1 MTTAQAKP
9 TGFSGDH
16 GALTGLGDDD
26 HLQYALLAGRALG
39 QTLHGGTAATEELNL
54 MGSSDPDLGQLHFH
68 SPTLIDFDLA
78 VTPVPVAF
86 DYNTVSTVG
95 VFNGGFIRSTGTIT
109 TTNAIFIWALLGE
122 LKTYRINAN
131 PGFAAF
137 TLFNALPAIENQG
150 NFNLVQGLI
159 LNVGL
164 THRRRTAGTSSTG
177 GTSGMNFSPQTA
189 GSVAGALMTK
199 TGDTGIR
206 IAPTWNTVA
215 GSVIQF
221 GTVRGVQFFQ
231 PAQAIFGSSAGTEQM
246 TAYYGL
252 DFPNMTFGGGTAT
265 YSVIRSLLNAGTNKR
280 FLDHTGNA
288 ASRMRGNLLFD
299 VNNTAGVFFGAS
311 NDVGLYWSS
320 TASAFLFAFL
330 ANNDQLRWSGPAAD
344 RFLLSSNDNT
354 ANEFNF
360 DFTKFSFG
368 QAGAVGN
375 QVGVFVAQTRTV
387 GVGGGWADFL
397 LTQAGSLSIGAF
409 AMSDVSAWVINAIS
423 LAAGTGSIADLS
435 TLVIGGM
442 TTSNP
447 GITVTR
453 RSALR
458 SQGRFQQSGSVAYP
472 PIVPAALASGNNNDW
487 AGLLTGSASNNTRF
501 WARISGNAT
510 TSVLTGIDA
519 TAVQDGDTFEL
530 TNVSANTIDI
540 AHQNVA
546 SAAANRI
553 ISPTGATYQ
562 IAQDETVLIRYDL
575 TTTRWRL
582 LAGTGA

>member
-54 MGSSDPDLGQLHFH
+54 IGSSDADLGQLHFH

-78 VTPVPVAF
+78 ATPIPVAF

-95 VFNGGFIRSTGTIT
+95 SFSGGFIRSTGTIT
-109 TTNAIFIWALLGE
+109 TSAAVFIWALLAE
-122 LKTYRINAN
+122 LKTYRINAT

-137 TLFNALPAIENQG
+137 TLFNALPAIENEG
-150 NFNLVQGLI
+150 NFNLVQALI
-159 LNVGL
+159 LNVGA
-164 THRRRTAGTSSTG
+164 THRRRTSGTSTTA

-189 GSVAGALMTK
+189 ASVSGALMTK
-199 TGDTGIR
+199 TTGDTGLR
-206 IAPTWNTVA
+206 IAPTWNTAA

-221 GTVRGVQFFQ
+221 GTIRGVQFLQ

-252 DFPNMTFGGGTAT
+252 DFPNMTFGGAAAT
-265 YSVIRSLLNAGTNKR
+265 YSVIRSTLNIGTNKR
-280 FLDHTGNA
+280 FLDHTGTA
-288 ASRMRGNLLFD
+288 ASRLRGNLLFD
-299 VNNTAGVFFGAS
+299 QDGVGVFFGAS
-311 NDVGLYWSS
+311 ND
-320 TASAFLFAFL
+320 ASFTWNASGFLQQTFL
-330 ANNDQLRWSGPAAD
+330 PTFDHLRWSGPAAD

-375 QVGVFVAQTRTV
+375 QVGVFVAQARTV

-397 LTQAGSLSIGAF
+397 LTQAGNLSIGAF

-423 LAAGTGSIADLS
+423 LAAGTGSIAELA
-435 TLVIGGM
+435 TLKIGGM

-447 GITVTR
+447 GITVTER
-453 RSALR
+453 
-458 SQGRFQQSGSVAYP
+458 
-472 PIVPAALASGNNNDW
+472 AALWVTGRLNLFGAVQYQPATPPALA
-487 AGLLTGSASNNTRF
+487 AGDTDDYGQLLTATPSNNQRY
-501 WARISGNAT
+501 WNRLQGNLAG
-510 TSVLTGIDA
+510 TSKITGIDA
-519 TAVQDGDTFEL
+519 GATQNGDSLEL
-530 TNVSANTIDI
+530 TNVSTFNVTLG
-540 AHQNVA
+540 HQDA
-546 SAAANRI
+546 GSLAANRI
-553 ISPTGATYQ
+553 ISPTGADYVLG
-562 IAQDETVLIRYDL
+562 ADETVTVRYDG
-575 TTTRWRL
+575 TNARWRI